1 MAFLRLREDIDTIL
15 EKDPAA
21 RSRAEVLFC
30 YPGLHA
36 VMFYRLSHPLWMRG
50 WRFLPRLLSHIAKML
65 TGVEIHPGATL
76 GRRLFIDHAT
86 GVVIGETAILGD
98 DITLYHGVTLG
109 GTSLHK
115 GKRHPTLRDGVIVGS
130 GGQVLGPVTIGAEA
144 RVGANAVVL
153 SDVPSGAT
161 VVGIPARVVRRDKV
175 DATHHCEFQAYGTP
189 TDGITDPVAR
199 TLTGL
204 TDQVGRL
211 AAQVDDLERRL
222 AAANAANAPHPGEAA
237 GPGPTQTRALVAVPT
252 PDPVKQDAA
261 KHDPAKHDPGDHT
274 EPDRKRAAGHR

>member
-1 MAFLRLREDIDTIL
+1 MAFARLREDISTIL

-21 RSRAEVLFC
+21 RSRLEVLLC

-36 VMFYRLSHPLWMRG
+36 VMFHRLSHPLWKRG
-50 WRFLPRLLSHIAKML
+50 LRFWPRLISHIAKML

-76 GRRLFIDHAT
+76 GQRLFIDHAT
-86 GVVIGETAILGD
+86 GVVIGETAEVGND
-98 DITLYHGVTLG
+98 VTLYHGVTLG

-130 GGQVLGPVTIGAEA
+130 GGQVLGPITIGAEA

-175 DATHHCEFQAYGTP
+175 DAMHHCEFQAYGTP
-189 TDGITDPVAR
+189 TDGITDPMAR

-211 AAQVDDLERRL
+211 VAQVEDLERRL
-222 AAANAANAPHPGEAA
+222 AAPDGKARDGNAGDGATGGGTLGSARLTLHGSDTDTDTTPALSPSPAPA
-237 GPGPTQTRALVAVPT
+237 
-252 PDPVKQDAA
+252 
-261 KHDPAKHDPGDHT
+261 
-274 EPDRKRAAGHR
+274 RKIAGHG

>member
-1 MAFLRLREDIDTIL
+1 MAFARLREDINTIL

-21 RSRAEVLFC
+21 RSRLEVLLC

-36 VMFYRLSHPLWMRG
+36 VMFHRLSHPLWRRG
-50 WRFLPRLLSHIAKML
+50 LRFLPRLISHIAKML

-86 GVVIGETAILGD
+86 GVVIGETAEVGD
-98 DITLYHGVTLG
+98 DVTLYHGVTLG
-109 GTSLHK
+109 GTSLHN

-130 GGQVLGPVTIGAEA
+130 GGQVLGPVIIGAEA

-189 TDGITDPVAR
+189 TDGITDPMAR
-199 TLTGL
+199 TLTTL

-211 AAQVDDLERRL
+211 AAQVEDLERRL
-222 AAANAANAPHPGEAA
+222 ADRDAPTVRPAGVVTLPGQGADGGANGGAKGGGGDRHAGE
-237 GPGPTQTRALVAVPT
+237 PPPER
-252 PDPVKQDAA
+252 
-261 KHDPAKHDPGDHT
+261 
-274 EPDRKRAAGHR
+274 RAAGR

>member
-1 MAFLRLREDIDTIL
+1 MAFARLREDINTIL
-15 EKDPAA
+15 QKDPAA
-21 RSRAEVLFC
+21 RSRMEVLLC

-36 VMFYRLSHPLWMRG
+36 VMFHRLSNPLWRRG
-50 WRFLPRLLSHIAKML
+50 LRFWPRLISHIGKLM

-86 GVVIGETAILGD
+86 GVVIGETAEVGD
-98 DITLYHGVTLG
+98 DVTLYHGVTLG
-109 GTSLHK
+109 GTSLHQ

-130 GGQVLGPVTIGAEA
+130 GGQVLGPITIGAEA

-175 DATHHCEFQAYGTP
+175 DPAHHCEFQAYGTP
-189 TDGITDPVAR
+189 TDGITDPMAR

-204 TDQVGRL
+204 TDQIGRL
-211 AAQVDDLERRL
+211 AAQVADLERRL
-222 AAANAANAPHPGEAA
+222 KSTGADAEPDTATQGYERADAPG
-237 GPGPTQTRALVAVPT
+237 LVAM
-252 PDPVKQDAA
+252 
-261 KHDPAKHDPGDHT
+261 
-274 EPDRKRAAGHR
+274 PDREMPPGGGMQDGPRRIAGRG

>member
-1 MAFLRLREDIDTIL
+1 MAFARLREDIDTIL

-21 RSRAEVLFC
+21 RSRLEVLCC

-36 VMFYRLSHPLWMRG
+36 VMFHRLSHPLWLRG
-50 WRFLPRLLSHIAKML
+50 WRFLPRLISHIAKVL

-86 GVVIGETAILGD
+86 GVVIGETAVVGD

-115 GKRHPTLRDGVIVGS
+115 GKRHPTLKDGVIVGS

-161 VVGIPARVVRRDKV
+161 VVGIPARVVRRDRV

-189 TDGITDPVAR
+189 TDGITDPMAR
-199 TLTGL
+199 TLTSL

-211 AAQVDDLERRL
+211 AAQVEDLERRL
-222 AAANAANAPHPGEAA
+222 ATADVDA
-237 GPGPTQTRALVAVPT
+237 GAGDAGAGDAGATGRGRGLVAL
-252 PDPVKQDAA
+252 PDSGSDADA
-261 KHDPAKHDPGDHT
+261 PP
-274 EPDRKRAAGHR
+274 PDRRAAGGGG